1 MKKNANIIQ
10 IVIFCA
16 FIAIL
21 AVLCLVTPSKEFSE
35 QENRYLDQRPK
46 FSFED
51 LFSGEFIEDFEGYV
65 TDQFVF
71 RDSWISMKSRFE
83 RLLGKTENNG
93 VFFCEDGALISRFD
107 KPDESLLASNI
118 NAVNKLASS
127 TDADV
132 YLSIIPGAV
141 SIWADKL
148 PENAVNY
155 DQKALIDD
163 IYSRV
168 NVKTVDNYSAL
179 SAHSE
184 EYIYYRTDHHWT
196 SLGAYYGYTA
206 LAEAMGFEAKAIDS
220 FSPETVSEEF
230 YGTVYSSSGVRWVEP
245 DSIEIFVPAENVK
258 VTNYPNGKPV
268 EGMVY
273 DKSKLEVKDKYS
285 MFFGGNTPMLEI
297 DTGAEG
303 KPRLL
308 VLRDS
313 YSDSELPFL
322 FDEFSHITVLDLRYY
337 KMSIVEFIETNEID
351 TVLINYSASN
361 FTSDNTV
368 FRLGY

>member
-1 MKKNANIIQ
+1 MKKRSSIIQ
-10 IVIFCA
+10 TAVFCV
-16 FIAIL
+16 FIAALAIL
-21 AVLCLVTPSKEFSE
+21 CAVTPSKDFS
-35 QENRYLDQRPK
+35 QNENRYLDQAPK
-46 FSFED
+46 FSFD
-51 LFSGEFIEDFEGYV
+51 SLFSGEFISDFESYV

-83 RLLGKTENNG
+83 KLLGKTENNG
-93 VFFCEDGALISRFD
+93 VFFGKDDTLISRFD
-107 KPDESLLASNI
+107 TPSDKLVNSAI
-118 NAVNKLASS
+118 NAVNNLAAN
-127 TDADV
+127 TDAEV
-132 YLSIIPGAV
+132 YLSLIPGPV

-148 PENAVNY
+148 PANAVNC
-155 DQKALIDD
+155 DQQALIED
-163 IYSRV
+163 IYSKV
-168 NVKTVDNYSAL
+168 NVTTVDNYSVL
-179 SAHSE
+179 SEHAD

-206 LAEAMGFEAKAIDS
+206 IADAMGITPKELS
-220 FSPETVSEEF
+220 EYSPETVSTEF
-230 YGTVYSSSGVRWVEP
+230 YGTVYSNSGVRWVEP
-245 DSIEIFVPAENVK
+245 DSIEIFVPAEGVS
-258 VTNYPNGKPV
+258 VTNYPNGTAV

-322 FDEFSHITVLDLRYY
+322 FDDFSHITVLDLRYY
-337 KMSIVEFIETNEID
+337 KLSIAEFIEANDID
-351 TVLINYSASN
+351 TVLVNYSVDN
-361 FTSDNTV
+361 FTSDSTV
-368 FRLGY
+368 FRMGL

>member
-1 MKKNANIIQ
+1 MKKRANIVQ
-10 IVIFCA
+10 TVIFCV
-16 FIAIL
+16 FIAAL
-21 AVLCLVTPSKEFSE
+21 AILCLITPSKEFSE
-35 QENRYLDQRPK
+35 QENRYLDQAPK
-46 FSFED
+46 FTFEK

-93 VFFCEDGALISRFD
+93 VFFCEDGTLISRFD

-118 NAVNKLASS
+118 NAVNKLAEN

-132 YLSIIPGAV
+132 YLSLIPGPV

-148 PENAVNY
+148 PANAVNC
-155 DQKALIDD
+155 DQKAIIDD
-163 IYSRV
+163 VYAQV
-168 NVKTVDNYSAL
+168 NVATVDTYSAL
-179 SAHSE
+179 SAHAD

-196 SLGAYYGYTA
+196 SLGAYYGYAA
-206 LAEAMGFEAKAIDS
+206 LAEAMGLEANELDS
-220 FSPETVSEEF
+220 YSPQVVSEEF

-245 DSIEIFVPAENVK
+245 DSIEIFVPAEGIS
-258 VTNYPNGKPV
+258 VTNYPKGQPV
-268 EGMVY
+268 EGVVY
-273 DKSKLEVKDKYS
+273 DMSKLEVKDKYA

-322 FDEFSHITVLDLRYY
+322 FDDFSHITVLDLRYY
-337 KMSIVEFIETNEID
+337 KMSIAEFIESNDID
-351 TVLINYSASN
+351 TVLVNYSVDN
-361 FTSDNTV
+361 FSTDTTV
-368 FRLGY
+368 FRLGS